1 MWFTIIYGVLL
12 FLFRLDYLY
21 LGGNRLQELPIE
33 IGELENLTALILCDN
48 KLTYLPKQLTNL
60 TQLRSL
66 RLHQNQL
73 QTLPQ
78 NLVQLTNLQE
88 LSLRGN
94 PLVIRFIKEWPNH
107 VPSLLEI
114 AGNCV
119 KKNQIPYSG
128 KTIPQVLVEYLNGSQ
143 QCDNPKCK
151 GVYFNPHF
159 QRVKF
164 VDFCGKYRVPLLQ
177 YLCSPMCVHEESCCY
192 GHNCGGSHSG
202 SEEEE
207 EAAKYKMKK
216 VLLG

>member
-1 MWFTIIYGVLL
+1 M
-12 FLFRLDYLY
+12 DYLY
-21 LGGNRLQELPIE
+21 LGGNRLEQLPVE
-33 IGELENLTALILCDN
+33 IGELDSLTALNLCDN
-48 KLTYLPKQLTNL
+48 KLTHLPKQLTKLSNL
-60 TQLRSL
+60 QSL

-94 PLVIRFIKEWPNH
+94 PLVFRFVKEWPNH

-114 AGNCV
+114 AGNSV
-119 KKNQIPYSG
+119 KRNVIPYG
-128 KTIPQVLVEYLNGSQ
+128 PETIPQVLVDYLNKAQ

-177 YLCSPMCVHEESCCY
+177 YLCSPVCVHEESCRY
-192 GHNCGGSHSG
+192 GHDCSGCHSE
-202 SEEEE
+202 SDEEDQ
-207 EAAKYKMKK
+207 ATQCKMKK

>member
-1 MWFTIIYGVLL
+1 M
-12 FLFRLDYLY
+12 
-21 LGGNRLQELPIE
+21 
-33 IGELENLTALILCDN
+33 GELANLTALILSDN
-48 KLTYLPKQLTNL
+48 RLTYLPKELTKL
-60 TQLRSL
+60 SKLHSL
-66 RLHQNQL
+66 KLHGNQL

-88 LSLRGN
+88 LSLRRN

-119 KKNQIPYSG
+119 KKKRIPYNDEV
-128 KTIPQVLVEYLNGSQ
+128 IPHVLVEYLDKAE

-159 QRVKF
+159 QQVKF
-164 VDFCGKYRVPLLQ
+164 EDFCGKYRVPLLQ
-177 YLCSPMCVHEESCCY
+177 YLCSPMCVHEEGCGY
-192 GHNCGGSHSG
+192 GHDCSGSHSG
-202 SEEEE
+202 SEEED
-207 EAAKYKMKK
+207 AAAQSKMKK

>member
-1 MWFTIIYGVLL
+1 MSANFSI
-12 FLFRLDYLY
+12 FRLDYLY
-21 LGGNRLQELPIE
+21 LGGNQLKELPIE
-33 IGELENLTALILCDN
+33 MGQLTNLTALLLCDN
-48 KLTYLPKQLTNL
+48 KLTHLPKQLT
-60 TQLRSL
+60 QLYKLQSL
-66 RLHQNQL
+66 RLHENQL

-88 LSLRGN
+88 LSLRNN
-94 PLVIRFIKEWPNH
+94 PLVARFIKEWPDS

-114 AGNCV
+114 AGNFV
-119 KKNQIPYSG
+119 KKNQIPYNEEL
-128 KTIPQVLVEYLNGSQ
+128 IPRVLVNYLDQAQ
-143 QCDNPKCK
+143 QCDNPNCR

-177 YLCSPMCVHEESCCY
+177 YLCSPICVHEESCNY
-192 GHNCGGSHSG
+192 GHDCSGSHSS

-207 EAAKYKMKK
+207 KAAKYKLKK